1 MIPARAEKKG
11 DMNNGWHFI
20 WEDQNTLD
28 GTLWTL
34 WTEKRGECEVAG
46 TI

>member
-1 MIPARAEKKG
+1 MAG
-11 DMNNGWHFI
+11 TLYGHFI

-28 GTLWTL
+28 GTLWT
-34 WTEKRGECEVAG
+34 EKRGECEVAG